1 MKSNLYMDIVAIERV
16 SFDSFR
22 KKLEQIISLADNTSL
37 HPFDM
42 CIEKEWIDDFANHVA
57 DNINSERDHDN
68 YRYMALWRADEYLE
82 YYDCIFKKLANSET
96 YISEWR
102 LTNLFKSIL
111 FYGNKDELIKNRQ
124 EAWIM
129 HIIEENAM
137 SDSVIII
144 FEALSEADIVL
155 RKKHYYY
162 FYL

>member
-1 MKSNLYMDIVAIERV
+1 MLCNDNMVDLKGTFLLY
-16 SFDSFR
+16 F
-22 KKLEQIISLADNTSL
+22 L
-37 HPFDM
+37 H
-42 CIEKEWIDDFANHVA
+42 IEKEWIDDFANHVA

-144 FEALSEADIVL
+144 LKHYQKRISFLE
-155 RKKHYYY
+155 KKHYYY